1 MAFYSFGVLGL
12 VWGVVWFA
20 HIANDPASDRRIAE
34 PERAM
39 LGRMKEEASERDT
52 LPFGHLLRVPAV
64 WAMVTA
70 QFATTWTLYVLISW
84 LPSYFR
90 EAQGLSIANSGFFSA
105 APWLAMFVVTNLG
118 ATISDRMISR
128 GTSLTSTRKL
138 MQCTGLVVSAAF
150 LLVARDIDSP
160 ALALA
165 LMCGAAG
172 ALGLAW
178 SGYGPNGLDISPPHA
193 AQLMGMSNTI
203 ATIPGIVGVAVTGW
217 LLDVTGTYSAAF
229 VLTAAVSGAGAL
241 VYATLFNARPIDAGA
256 GPTQVAGTAGSSG

>member
-1 MAFYSFGVLGL
+1 
-12 VWGVVWFA
+12 
-20 HIANDPASDRRIAE
+20 
-34 PERAM
+34 
-39 LGRMKEEASERDT
+39 
-52 LPFGHLLRVPAV
+52 
-64 WAMVTA
+64 MVA
-70 QFATTWTLYVLISW
+70 GQFSATWTLYVLISW

-90 EAQGLSIANSGFFSA
+90 EAQGLSISSSGFFSA
-105 APWLAMFVVTNLG
+105 APWLVMFIVTNVG
-118 ATISDRMISR
+118 ASFSDRMISR
-128 GTSLTSTRKL
+128 GTSLTGTRKL

-150 LLVARDIDSP
+150 LLAARDIHSP

-203 ATIPGIVGVAVTGW
+203 ASIPGIVGVAVTGW

-229 VLTAAVSGAGAL
+229 VLTAAVSGVGAL
-241 VYATLFNARPIDAGA
+241 VYATMFNA
-256 GPTQVAGTAGSSG
+256 GPMHAAPGPA